1 LLTNESIF
9 TANVCLGNVLDLTST
24 IWLERTARCQPCGTT
39 TFASAAS
46 DCSTCGAYV
55 FRSNL
60 RCSLL
65 LLALLAGRAVVA
77 RGGVAVE
84 TRRAVVCAP
93 VGRDAARR
101 VGVVAARAASLSSA
115 ANDGAL
121 LMHTHSAAL
130 GERVHCQSALMR
142 IESGD
147 VGVVRELQLSD
158 DGATGRAAASLNRF
172 APLPINADAVG

>member
-1 LLTNESIF
+1 MR
-9 TANVCLGNVLDLTST
+9 LGV
-24 IWLERTARCQPCGTT
+24 
-39 TFASAAS
+39 AA
-46 DCSTCGAYV
+46 GA
-55 FRSNL
+55 
-60 RCSLL
+60 LL

-121 LMHTHSAAL
+121 LMHTHGAAL
-130 GERVHCQSALMR
+130 GERVHWHAHSCV
-142 IESGD
+142 ESGD
-147 VGVVRELQLSD
+147 VGVVRELRLSD
-158 DGATGRAAASLNRF
+158 DGSSARLVERRR
-172 APLPINADAVG
+172 L